1 MKDEKIEKSIV
12 WNMTKEMRKIKI
24 NKWFK
29 KLNRAINCLYW
40 TTVVLLSLTVLTS
53 IIIRHENVKNLPIGT
68 TRRVDN
74 LLPGKSY
81 IMNSDLIDKSSN
93 NKIATYE
100 IKIDVSEDGSINNE
114 YVDGILYDPIT
125 ETISCRVY
133 ICGNPKDAEQL
144 KQARIIQVKI
154 DNILMK
160 CIYVFIVLLF
170 IGLFKIIKRDIKKYE
185 ARNAF

>member
-1 MKDEKIEKSIV
+1 
-12 WNMTKEMRKIKI
+12 MTKEMRKIKI

-68 TRRVDN
+68 TRRYDN

-100 IKIDVSEDGSINNE
+100 IKIDVNEDGSINSD

-125 ETISCRVY
+125 KTISCRVY

-144 KQARIIQVKI
+144 KQARKIKVKTDNMII
-154 DNILMK
+154 K
-160 CIYVFIVLLF
+160 CIFAFTVLLF
-170 IGLFKIIKRDIKKYE
+170 IRFIKIIIQDTKKYE